1 MQKIAIG
8 LSTLVLIAAATT
20 QPGAAQDASPAATPH
35 HSAGCI
41 QQVADYFGCLNYGVL
56 TQAQARTVRGHP
68 LFVERQTATAFPAPQ
83 PSAASDRTVQAS
95 RIVGRSHQ

>member
-8 LSTLVLIAAATT
+8 LSALVLIAATT
-20 QPGAAQDASPAATPH
+20 TPGVAQDASPAATPH
-35 HSAGCI
+35 YSAGCI

-68 LFVERQTATAFPAPQ
+68 LFVERQTATAFQAPQ
-83 PSAASDRTVQAS
+83 PSAASDRTVQTA

>member
-8 LSTLVLIAAATT
+8 LSALVLIAATT
-20 QPGAAQDASPAATPH
+20 TRGVAQDASPAATRH
-35 HSAGCI
+35 YSAGCM
-41 QQVADYFGCLNYGVL
+41 QQVADYFGCLEYGVL

-68 LFVERQTATAFPAPQ
+68 LFLERQTATAFQAPQ
-83 PSAASDRTVQAS
+83 PSAAPDRTVQAS